1 MSSSCGLTEIVQES
15 EAANDVYALLS
26 RAKEECAS
34 EAEDVVMKH
43 KGKPDMEAASSDVVT
58 ELLREYHGAEFTES
72 EMENDPVGCI
82 SRILEDLRAGKD
94 ADEFIVMSAMFD
106 RTAHQE
112 EYLALLK
119 PEDMKWLMMSGMP
132 EAKCILL
139 AGMRYSWR
147 SWQEVFKDETTGEE
161 KQVVRTEK
169 LDSPVFERVRCN
181 VEKMLEAV
189 CLEGTVTHELMG
201 IVWFLKHYAG
211 YDCVEDLKKY
221 KSKHIWQ

>member
-1 MSSSCGLTEIVQES
+1 MSSSCGLTEIVLES

-43 KGKPDMEAASSDVVT
+43 KGKLDLEVTSVDVVT
-58 ELLREYHGAEFTES
+58 ELLREYHRAEFTES
-72 EMENDPVGCI
+72 EMENDPVKCI
-82 SRILEDLRAGKD
+82 SLILEDLRAGKD

-221 KSKHIWQ
+221 KSKHIWR

>member
-1 MSSSCGLTEIVQES
+1 
-15 EAANDVYALLS
+15 
-26 RAKEECAS
+26 
-34 EAEDVVMKH
+34 MKH
-43 KGKPDMEAASSDVVT
+43 KGKPDLEVTSTDVVT
-58 ELLREYHGAEFTES
+58 GLLREYHGAEFTES

-94 ADEFIVMSAMFD
+94 ADDFTVMSAMFD

-139 AGMRYSWR
+139 AGMRHRWR
-147 SWQEVFKDETTGEE
+147 SWKEVFKDEMTGEE
-161 KQVVRTEK
+161 KLVIRTEK

-181 VEKMLEAV
+181 VGKMLEAV

-211 YDCVEDLKKY
+211 CDCIEDLKIY
-221 KSKHIWQ
+221 KSKHIWR

>member
-1 MSSSCGLTEIVQES
+1 
-15 EAANDVYALLS
+15 
-26 RAKEECAS
+26 
-34 EAEDVVMKH
+34 MKH
-43 KGKPDMEAASSDVVT
+43 MVGPNLKATSTDVVT

-119 PEDMKWLMMSGMP
+119 PEDIKWLMMSGMP

-139 AGMRYSWR
+139 AGMRHSWR
-147 SWQEVFKDETTGEE
+147 SWKEMIKDETTGEE
-161 KQVVRTEK
+161 KLVIRTETR
-169 LDSPVFERVRCN
+169 DSPVFERVRCN
-181 VEKMLEAV
+181 VGKMLEAV

-211 YDCVEDLKKY
+211 YDCIQDLKIY
-221 KSKHIWQ
+221 KSKHIWR

>member
-1 MSSSCGLTEIVQES
+1 
-15 EAANDVYALLS
+15 
-26 RAKEECAS
+26 
-34 EAEDVVMKH
+34 MKH
-43 KGKPDMEAASSDVVT
+43 KGKPDMEATSADVVT
-58 ELLREYHGAEFTES
+58 ELLREYHGTEFTES
-72 EMENDPVGCI
+72 EMGNDPVGCI

-94 ADEFIVMSAMFD
+94 ADDFTVMSAMFD

-119 PEDMKWLMMSGMP
+119 PEDVKWLMMSGMP

-139 AGMRYSWR
+139 AGMRHSWR
-147 SWQEVFKDETTGEE
+147 SWKEVFKDETTGEE
-161 KQVVRTEK
+161 KLVIRTEK

-181 VEKMLEAV
+181 VGKMLEAV

-211 YDCVEDLKKY
+211 YDCIEDLKIY
-221 KSKHIWQ
+221 KSKHIWR

>member
-1 MSSSCGLTEIVQES
+1 MTEIVQES

-43 KGKPDMEAASSDVVT
+43 KGKPDMEAASSDVVM

-221 KSKHIWQ
+221 KSKHIWR

>member
-1 MSSSCGLTEIVQES
+1 
-15 EAANDVYALLS
+15 
-26 RAKEECAS
+26 
-34 EAEDVVMKH
+34 MKH
-43 KGKPDMEAASSDVVT
+43 KGKPDLEVTSADVVT

-119 PEDMKWLMMSGMP
+119 PEDMKWLIMSGMP

-147 SWQEVFKDETTGEE
+147 SWQEVFKDETTGEK
-161 KQVVRTEK
+161 KQVIRTEK

-201 IVWFLKHYAG
+201 IVWFLNHYAG
-211 YDCVEDLKKY
+211 YDCVEDLKIY
-221 KSKHIWQ
+221 KSKHIWR

>member
-1 MSSSCGLTEIVQES
+1 MEG

-34 EAEDVVMKH
+34 EAEDVLMKH

-72 EMENDPVGCI
+72 EIENDPVKCI
-82 SRILEDLRAGKD
+82 SLILEDLRAGKD

-221 KSKHIWQ
+221 KSKHIWR

>member
-1 MSSSCGLTEIVQES
+1 
-15 EAANDVYALLS
+15 
-26 RAKEECAS
+26 
-34 EAEDVVMKH
+34 MKH
-43 KGKPDMEAASSDVVT
+43 KGKPDLEVTSADVVT

-106 RTAHQE
+106 RTVHQE

-147 SWQEVFKDETTGEE
+147 SWQEVSKDEMTGEE
-161 KQVVRTEK
+161 KLVIRTEM
-169 LDSPVFERVRCN
+169 LDSPVFEGVRCN
-181 VEKMLEAV
+181 VGKMLEAV

-211 YDCVEDLKKY
+211 YDCIEDLKIY
-221 KSKHIWQ
+221 KSKHIWR

>member
-1 MSSSCGLTEIVQES
+1 MSSSWGLTEIVLEG

-43 KGKPDMEAASSDVVT
+43 KGKPDLEVTSADVVT
-58 ELLREYHGAEFTES
+58 ELLREYHGAEFSES

-181 VEKMLEAV
+181 VEEMLEAV

-221 KSKHIWQ
+221 KSKHIWR

>member
-1 MSSSCGLTEIVQES
+1 MTEIVLKS

-43 KGKPDMEAASSDVVT
+43 KGNPDMKAASSDVVM
-58 ELLREYHGAEFTES
+58 ELLREYHRAEFSES

-82 SRILEDLRAGKD
+82 SRILEDLRVGKD
-94 ADEFIVMSAMFD
+94 ADNFIVMSAMFD

-211 YDCVEDLKKY
+211 YDCVEDLK
-221 KSKHIWQ
+221 

>member
-1 MSSSCGLTEIVQES
+1 MEG

-34 EAEDVVMKH
+34 EAKDIVMKH
-43 KGKPDMEAASSDVVT
+43 KGKPDLEVTSSDVVT
-58 ELLREYHGAEFTES
+58 ELLRKYHRAEFTES

-82 SRILEDLRAGKD
+82 SRILDDLRAGKD

-161 KQVVRTEK
+161 KQVIRTEK
-169 LDSPVFERVRCN
+169 LDSPVFEGVRCN
-181 VEKMLEAV
+181 VDKMLEAV

-211 YDCVEDLKKY
+211 FENI
-221 KSKHIWQ
+221 KHIWR

>member
-1 MSSSCGLTEIVQES
+1 MTEIVLEG

-26 RAKEECAS
+26 RAKEELAS
-34 EAEDVVMKH
+34 EAEDIVMKH
-43 KGKPDMEAASSDVVT
+43 KGKPDLEVTSVDVVM
-58 ELLREYHGAEFTES
+58 ELLREYHRAEFTES
-72 EMENDPVGCI
+72 EMENDPVKCI
-82 SRILEDLRAGKD
+82 SLILEDLRAGKD

-161 KQVVRTEK
+161 KQVIRTEK
-169 LDSPVFERVRCN
+169 FDSPVFEGVRCN

-211 YDCVEDLKKY
+211 YDCVEDLKIY
-221 KSKHIWQ
+221 KSNHIWR

>member
-1 MSSSCGLTEIVQES
+1 MTEIVLEG

-26 RAKEECAS
+26 RAQEECAS
-34 EAEDVVMKH
+34 EAKDIVMKH
-43 KGKPDMEAASSDVVT
+43 KGKPDLEVTSADVVT

-119 PEDMKWLMMSGMP
+119 PEDIKWLMMSGMP

-189 CLEGTVTHELMG
+189 CLEGTVTYELMG

-211 YDCVEDLKKY
+211 YDCIEDLKKY
-221 KSKHIWQ
+221 KSKHIWR

>member
-1 MSSSCGLTEIVQES
+1 
-15 EAANDVYALLS
+15 
-26 RAKEECAS
+26 
-34 EAEDVVMKH
+34 MKH
-43 KGKPDMEAASSDVVT
+43 KGKPDLEVTSADVVT

-94 ADEFIVMSAMFD
+94 ADDFTVMSAMFD

-119 PEDMKWLMMSGMP
+119 PEDVKWLMMSGMP

-139 AGMRYSWR
+139 AGMRHRWR
-147 SWQEVFKDETTGEE
+147 SWQEVSKDEMTGEE
-161 KQVVRTEK
+161 KLVIRTEK

-181 VEKMLEAV
+181 VGKMLEAV

-211 YDCVEDLKKY
+211 YDCIQDLKIY
-221 KSKHIWQ
+221 KSKHIWR

>member
-1 MSSSCGLTEIVQES
+1 MTEIVLES
-15 EAANDVYALLS
+15 EAANDVYALLI

-43 KGKPDMEAASSDVVT
+43 KGKPDLEVTSADVVT

-119 PEDMKWLMMSGMP
+119 PEDTNWLMMSGMP

-161 KQVVRTEK
+161 KQVIRTEK

-181 VEKMLEAV
+181 VGKMLEAV

-211 YDCVEDLKKY
+211 FEK
-221 KSKHIWQ
+221 I

>member
-1 MSSSCGLTEIVQES
+1 MTEIVLEG

-26 RAKEECAS
+26 RAKEGCAS
-34 EAEDVVMKH
+34 EVEDVVMKH
-43 KGKPDMEAASSDVVT
+43 KVEPDMEVTSADVVT

-147 SWQEVFKDETTGEE
+147 SWQEVSKDETTGEE
-161 KQVVRTEK
+161 KQVIRTEK
-169 LDSPVFERVRCN
+169 LDSPVFEGVRCN

-221 KSKHIWQ
+221 KSKHIWR

>member
-1 MSSSCGLTEIVQES
+1 MSSSWGLTEMGLEG

-43 KGKPDMEAASSDVVT
+43 KGKPDMEAASSDVVM

-181 VEKMLEAV
+181 VGKMLEAV

-211 YDCVEDLKKY
+211 YDCVEDLK
-221 KSKHIWQ
+221 

>member
-1 MSSSCGLTEIVQES
+1 MSSSCGLTEIVLES
-15 EAANDVYALLS
+15 EAANDVYALLI

-34 EAEDVVMKH
+34 EAEDIVMKH
-43 KGKPDMEAASSDVVT
+43 KGKPDLEVTSADVVT

-119 PEDMKWLMMSGMP
+119 PEDIKWLMMSGMP

-147 SWQEVFKDETTGEE
+147 SWQEVFKDETNGEE

-221 KSKHIWQ
+221 KSKHIWR